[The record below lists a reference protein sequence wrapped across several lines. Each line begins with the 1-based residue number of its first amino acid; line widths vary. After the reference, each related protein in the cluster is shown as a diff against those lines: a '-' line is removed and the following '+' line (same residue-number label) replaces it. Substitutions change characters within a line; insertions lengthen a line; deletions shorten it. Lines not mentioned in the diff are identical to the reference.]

1 MLLKILIL
9 KLMTKQVKS
18 FLVLFLLLAS
28 LGNAQDLSGEKK
40 FEYSSY
46 LYFKVNKKIYIDNF
60 NLMCFDSRRHIFNF
74 MQNDLTFNYKLTK
87 RFILMFGDA
96 LYINNWSP
104 QYNKAYPNK
113 IYFGAIYFN
122 RPTVGIKYKH
132 NFTKKLELEQNIT
145 FQYFTPSM
153 EKYNARITS
162 GTKLTYDDKKWP
174 LEFEP
179 FAQMILY
186 YYLNGEPMS
195 YYNSDGSL
203 DGYYSPNG
211 LHRYRFRLGFKIKP
225 VKAWKKFDLMLY
237 VAGQKEFNL
246 SGLGG
251 HDINFSTPTQGL
263 TDKQRTSLPFNDY
276 SILGFQIN
284 YVFGTK

>member
-1 MLLKILIL
+1 MLMI
-9 KLMTKQVKS
+9 KLQS
-18 FLVLFLLLAS
+18 SFLLLFFLLFTS
-28 LGNAQDLSGEKK
+28 GSIAQDLTGEKK

-74 MQNDLTFNYKLTK
+74 MQNDLTFNFKINK
-87 RFILMFGDA
+87 RLILMLGDA
-96 LYINNWSP
+96 IYANNWSP
-104 QYNKAYPNK
+104 QYLKAYPNK
-113 IYFGAIYFN
+113 IAFGAIFFN
-122 RPTVGIKYKH
+122 RPTIGIKYKY
-132 NFTKKLELEQNIT
+132 NFTRKLELEENMT

-153 EKYNARITS
+153 EKYHARITLGS
-162 GTKLTYDDKKWP
+162 KLTYDNKKWP

-179 FAQMILY
+179 FTQIILY
-186 YYLNGEPMS
+186 YYLGGEPML
-195 YYNSDGSL
+195 YYSDDGSF

-225 VKAWKKFDLMLY
+225 VKAWKNLDLMLY
-237 VAGQKEFNL
+237 VAGQKEYNIPW
-246 SGLGG
+246 LGG

-284 YVFGTK
+284 YVFGKK

>member
-1 MLLKILIL
+1 M
-9 KLMTKQVKS
+9 LMTKIVKRS
-18 FLVLFLLLAS
+18 VLSLLLIFLVFSQLT
-28 LGNAQDLSGEKK
+28 AQDLSGEKK

-74 MQNDLTFNYKLTK
+74 MQNDLTFNYKVTK
-87 RFILMFGDA
+87 TFILMFGDA
-96 LYINNWSP
+96 IYINNWSP
-104 QYNKAYPNK
+104 QYLKAYRNQ
-113 IYFGAIYFN
+113 ISLGAIYFH
-122 RPTVGIKYKH
+122 RPTIGAKYKF
-132 NFTKKLELEQNIT
+132 NFTKRLELEENVT

-153 EKYNARITS
+153 EKYHSRITLGS
-162 GTKLTYDDKKWP
+162 KLSYDNRKWP

-186 YYLNGEPMS
+186 YYLNGEPIN
-195 YYNSDGSL
+195 YYNSEGGL

-211 LHRYRFRLGFKIKP
+211 LHRYRYRLGFKIKP

-246 SGLGG
+246 PGLGG
-251 HDINFSTPTQGL
+251 HNINYTTPTKDL
-263 TDKQRTSLPFNDY
+263 ADKQSTSLPFNDY
-276 SILGFQIN
+276 SILGFQLN
-284 YVFGTK
+284 HVFGTK